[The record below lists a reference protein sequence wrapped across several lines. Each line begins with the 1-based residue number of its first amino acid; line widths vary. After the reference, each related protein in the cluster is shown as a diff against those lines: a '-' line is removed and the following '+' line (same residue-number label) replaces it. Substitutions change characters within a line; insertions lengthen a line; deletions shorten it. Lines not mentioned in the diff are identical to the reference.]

1 MLGGDLEQGDN
12 ATAERLADLDHLAQQ
27 LRAGLHKVVRQQDR
41 EGGVAH
47 VGLGLKDRVAQAQGV
62 ALAHRMDARV
72 LLVFVHILEG
82 LGLAALFQV
91 GLEAGLGVEV
101 VFDGL
106 LTRAGDKQDILNAS
120 VGSLAN
126 DVLDRGAVD
135 DGEHLLGDRLG
146 DGQEA
151 CSATGR
157 GNDSVHD
164 GLIFI

>member
-1 MLGGDLEQGDN
+1 M
-12 ATAERLADLDHLAQQ
+12 
-27 LRAGLHKVVRQQDR
+27 
-41 EGGVAH
+41 
-47 VGLGLKDRVAQAQGV
+47 GLGLKDRVAQAQGV
-62 ALAHRMDARV
+62 PLAHGVDACV

-135 DGEHLLGDRLG
+135 DGEHLLGDRLR

-157 GNDSVHD
+157 GDNCVHD
-164 GLIFI
+164 GLVFI

>member
-1 MLGGDLEQGDN
+1 M
-12 ATAERLADLDHLAQQ
+12 
-27 LRAGLHKVVRQQDR
+27 
-41 EGGVAH
+41 
-47 VGLGLKDRVAQAQGV
+47 GLGLKDRVAQAQGV
-62 ALAHRMDARV
+62 PLAHGVDARV
-72 LLVFVHILEG
+72 LLVLVDVLESLFLTG
-82 LGLAALFQV
+82 LLEV

-106 LTRAGDKQDILNAS
+106 LTRAGDKQDILDAS
-120 VGSLAN
+120 VGGLAN

-151 CSATGR
+151 GSATGR
-157 GNDSVHD
+157 GDNSVHD